1 MLELPGIVA
10 AFLAIAMLFVIYAVV
25 SVRQRDQKKK
35 ERRIRKTARIRR
47 RRMSNPNPE
56 KIVSHNDYI
65 NYIRARDW
73 KWAVFCLLFFCLL
86 CVII

>member
-35 ERRIRKTARIRR
+35 RKEGSERQQG
-47 RRMSNPNPE
+47 
-56 KIVSHNDYI
+56 
-65 NYIRARDW
+65 
-73 KWAVFCLLFFCLL
+73 
-86 CVII
+86 